1 MKKQIIIYGIIWLV
15 FLGMLGVLIPLA
27 KKDLQLRSMRKDIEK
42 IEAQIQFNKEQ
53 WANCDANMKLWNSEN
68 DANREML
75 KNLKEEYNS
84 MVGFTEAWLQ

>member
-1 MKKQIIIYGIIWLV
+1 
-15 FLGMLGVLIPLA
+15 MLGALIPLA
-27 KKDLQLRSMRKDIEK
+27 RKDIQLRSMRKDIEK

-84 MVGFTEAWLQ
+84 MVGFTEA